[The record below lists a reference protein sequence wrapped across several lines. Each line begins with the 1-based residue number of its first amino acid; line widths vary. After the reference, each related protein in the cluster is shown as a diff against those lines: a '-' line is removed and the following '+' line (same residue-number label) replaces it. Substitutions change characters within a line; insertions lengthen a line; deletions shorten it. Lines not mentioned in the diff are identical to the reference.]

1 MRRRRDVARTAHLPA
16 IACTAYKCL
25 AHLYAMQACVKRG
38 KSFIDSR
45 YYQMKHLFRGL
56 STCRLCLCLAILIL
70 GWVPARADFLWFKQ
84 QQKAQVTPP
93 SQLLGKQQP
102 AVFNREVYD
111 RMNADNIN
119 VLVSLSRQR
128 LYATVGNDVAIDSP
142 ISSGKAARKTPS
154 GSFTVLQK
162 DPDHR
167 SSVYGNFVDSSGR
180 IVRGGVSA
188 LIDAAPSG
196 SHFEGAPM
204 KWFMRLTWEG
214 VGMHVGILP
223 GYPASH
229 GCIRLPADVA
239 QALYAKVRIGT
250 PVKVVD

>member
-1 MRRRRDVARTAHLPA
+1 MN
-16 IACTAYKCL
+16 Y
-25 AHLYAMQACVKRG
+25 
-38 KSFIDSR
+38 
-45 YYQMKHLFRGL
+45 LFRGL
-56 STCRLCLCLAILIL
+56 SARRFYLLVSLLFL
-70 GWVPARADFLWFKQ
+70 GWTPAQADFLWFKQ

-93 SQLLGKQQP
+93 SQLVGKQQP
-102 AVFNREVYD
+102 AIINREVYD
-111 RMNADNIN
+111 RMDASNITI
-119 VLVSLSRQR
+119 LVSLSRQR
-128 LYATVGNDVAIDSP
+128 LYASIGEEVAIDSP
-142 ISSGKAARKTPS
+142 ISSGKAARRTPS
-154 GSFTVLQK
+154 GNFTVLEK
-162 DPDHR
+162 DPNHH
-167 SSVYGNFVDSSGR
+167 SSVYGNFIDSSGR
-180 IVRGGVSA
+180 VVRGGVSA

-239 QALYAKVRIGT
+239 QALYTKVKVGT

>member
-1 MRRRRDVARTAHLPA
+1 MN
-16 IACTAYKCL
+16 Y
-25 AHLYAMQACVKRG
+25 
-38 KSFIDSR
+38 
-45 YYQMKHLFRGL
+45 LFRGL
-56 STCRLCLCLAILIL
+56 SARHFYLLLSLFLL
-70 GWVPARADFLWFKQ
+70 GWMPARADFLWFKQ

-93 SQLLGKQQP
+93 TQLVGKQQP
-102 AVFNREVYD
+102 AVFNKEVYD
-111 RMNADNIN
+111 RMNPDNITI
-119 VLVSLSRQR
+119 LVSLSRQR
-128 LYATVGNDVAIDSP
+128 LYATIGEDVAIDSP
-142 ISSGKAARKTPS
+142 ISSGKAARRTPS
-154 GSFTVLQK
+154 GNFTVLEK
-162 DPDHR
+162 DPNHH
-167 SSVYGNFVDSSGR
+167 SSVYGNFIDSGGR
-180 IVRGGVSA
+180 VVRGGVSA

-239 QALYAKVRIGT
+239 QALYAKVRVGT

>member
-1 MRRRRDVARTAHLPA
+1 MN
-16 IACTAYKCL
+16 Y
-25 AHLYAMQACVKRG
+25 
-38 KSFIDSR
+38 
-45 YYQMKHLFRGL
+45 LFRGL
-56 STCRLCLCLAILIL
+56 SARHFYLLLSLLLL
-70 GWVPARADFLWFKQ
+70 GWMPARADFLWFKQ

-111 RMNADNIN
+111 RMNAENISI
-119 VLVSLSRQR
+119 LVSLSRQR
-128 LYATVGNDVAIDSP
+128 LYASIGEDVAIDSP
-142 ISSGKAARKTPS
+142 ISSGKAARRTPS
-154 GSFTVLQK
+154 GSFTVLEK
-162 DPDHR
+162 DPNHH
-167 SSVYGNFVDSSGR
+167 SSVYGNFVDSGGR
-180 IVRGGVSA
+180 VVRGGVSA

-239 QALYAKVRIGT
+239 QALYAKVKVGT

>member
-1 MRRRRDVARTAHLPA
+1 MHVNLP
-16 IACTAYKCL
+16 
-25 AHLYAMQACVKRG
+25 AMQACVYRG

-45 YYQMKHLFRGL
+45 YYQMNYLFRGL
-56 STCRLCLCLAILIL
+56 SARHFYLVLSLLLL
-70 GWVPARADFLWFKQ
+70 GWTPARADFLWFKQ
-84 QQKAQVTPP
+84 QQKAQVAPP

-111 RMNADNIN
+111 RMNAENISI
-119 VLVSLSRQR
+119 LVSLSRQR
-128 LYATVGNDVAIDSP
+128 LYASIGEDVAIDSP
-142 ISSGKAARKTPS
+142 ISSGKAARRTPS
-154 GSFTVLQK
+154 GSFTVLEK
-162 DPDHR
+162 DPNHH

-180 IVRGGVSA
+180 VVRGGVSA

-196 SHFEGAPM
+196 THFAGAPM

-223 GYPASH
+223 GYAASH

-239 QALYAKVRIGT
+239 EALYTKVKVGT

>member
-1 MRRRRDVARTAHLPA
+1 
-16 IACTAYKCL
+16 
-25 AHLYAMQACVKRG
+25 
-38 KSFIDSR
+38 
-45 YYQMKHLFRGL
+45 
-56 STCRLCLCLAILIL
+56 
-70 GWVPARADFLWFKQ
+70 VPAHADFLWFKQ

-93 SQLLGKQQP
+93 GQLVNKQQP

-111 RMNADNIN
+111 RMNAENIN
-119 VLVSLSRQR
+119 ILVSLSRQR

-142 ISSGKAARKTPS
+142 ISSGKAARRTPS
-154 GSFTVLQK
+154 GNFTVLQK

-229 GCIRLPADVA
+229 GCIRLPAEVA
-239 QALYAKVRIGT
+239 QALYTKVKIGT

>member
-1 MRRRRDVARTAHLPA
+1 MN
-16 IACTAYKCL
+16 Y
-25 AHLYAMQACVKRG
+25 
-38 KSFIDSR
+38 
-45 YYQMKHLFRGL
+45 LFRGL
-56 STCRLCLCLAILIL
+56 SARHFYLLLSLLLL
-70 GWVPARADFLWFKQ
+70 GWMPARADFLWFKQ

-111 RMNADNIN
+111 RMNAENISI
-119 VLVSLSRQR
+119 LVSLSRQR
-128 LYATVGNDVAIDSP
+128 LYATIGEDVAIDSP
-142 ISSGKAARKTPS
+142 ISSGKAARRTPS
-154 GSFTVLQK
+154 GSFTVLEK
-162 DPDHR
+162 DPNHH
-167 SSVYGNFVDSSGR
+167 SSVYGNFVDSGGR
-180 IVRGGVSA
+180 VVRGGVSA

-239 QALYAKVRIGT
+239 QALYTKVKVGT

>member
-1 MRRRRDVARTAHLPA
+1 MN
-16 IACTAYKCL
+16 Y
-25 AHLYAMQACVKRG
+25 
-38 KSFIDSR
+38 
-45 YYQMKHLFRGL
+45 LFRGL
-56 STCRLCLCLAILIL
+56 SARHFYLLLSLLLL
-70 GWVPARADFLWFKQ
+70 GWMPARADFLWFKQ

-111 RMNADNIN
+111 RMNAENISI
-119 VLVSLSRQR
+119 LVSLSRQR
-128 LYATVGNDVAIDSP
+128 LYASIGEDVAIDSP
-142 ISSGKAARKTPS
+142 ISSGKAARRTPS
-154 GSFTVLQK
+154 GSFTVLEK
-162 DPDHR
+162 DPNHH
-167 SSVYGNFVDSSGR
+167 SSVYGNFVDSGGR
-180 IVRGGVSA
+180 VVRGGVSA

-239 QALYAKVRIGT
+239 QALYTKVKVGT

>member
-1 MRRRRDVARTAHLPA
+1 MHVNLP
-16 IACTAYKCL
+16 
-25 AHLYAMQACVKRG
+25 AMQACVYRG

-45 YYQMKHLFRGL
+45 YYQMNYLFRGL
-56 STCRLCLCLAILIL
+56 SARHFYLLLSLLLL
-70 GWVPARADFLWFKQ
+70 GWMPARADFLWFKQ
-84 QQKAQVTPP
+84 QQKAQVAPP

-111 RMNADNIN
+111 RMNAENISI
-119 VLVSLSRQR
+119 LVSLSRQR
-128 LYATVGNDVAIDSP
+128 LYATIGEDVAIDSP
-142 ISSGKAARKTPS
+142 ISSGKAARRTPS
-154 GSFTVLQK
+154 GSFTVLEK
-162 DPDHR
+162 DPNHH

-180 IVRGGVSA
+180 VVRGGVSA

-196 SHFEGAPM
+196 THFEGAPM

-223 GYPASH
+223 GYAASH

-239 QALYAKVRIGT
+239 QALYTKVKVGT

>member
-1 MRRRRDVARTAHLPA
+1 MN
-16 IACTAYKCL
+16 Y
-25 AHLYAMQACVKRG
+25 
-38 KSFIDSR
+38 
-45 YYQMKHLFRGL
+45 LFRGL
-56 STCRLCLCLAILIL
+56 SARHFYLVLSLLLL
-70 GWVPARADFLWFKQ
+70 GWTPARADFLWFKQ

-102 AVFNREVYD
+102 AVFNREIYD
-111 RMNADNIN
+111 RMNADNISI
-119 VLVSLSRQR
+119 LVSLSRQR
-128 LYATVGNDVAIDSP
+128 LYASIGEDVAIDSP
-142 ISSGKAARKTPS
+142 ISSGKAARRTPS
-154 GSFTVLQK
+154 GSFTVLEK
-162 DPDHR
+162 DPNHH

-180 IVRGGVSA
+180 VVRGGVSA

-239 QALYAKVRIGT
+239 QALYTKVKVGT

>member
-1 MRRRRDVARTAHLPA
+1 MDNALTSQQRRQMHVHLP
-16 IACTAYKCL
+16 
-25 AHLYAMQACVKRG
+25 AMQACVYRG

-45 YYQMKHLFRGL
+45 YYQMNYLFRGL
-56 STCRLCLCLAILIL
+56 SARHFYLVLSLLLL
-70 GWVPARADFLWFKQ
+70 GWTPARADFLWFKQ
-84 QQKAQVTPP
+84 QQKAQVAPP

-111 RMNADNIN
+111 RMNAENISI
-119 VLVSLSRQR
+119 LVSLSRQR
-128 LYATVGNDVAIDSP
+128 LYATIGEDVAIDSP
-142 ISSGKAARKTPS
+142 ISSGKAARRTPS
-154 GSFTVLQK
+154 GSFTVLEK
-162 DPDHR
+162 DPNHH
-167 SSVYGNFVDSSGR
+167 SSVYGNFIDSSGR
-180 IVRGGVSA
+180 VVRGGVSA

-196 SHFEGAPM
+196 THFAGAPM

-223 GYPASH
+223 GYAASH

-239 QALYAKVRIGT
+239 QALYAKVKVGT